1 MLVSH
6 IVVLFVTFRHL
17 SIDKSGTQFLE
28 TSIDGCTNQSFSSDI
43 VKPQTPMLFSFSNHQ
58 PIVVDR
64 WTKNLTT
71 TTEIPSVQTDQ
82 SFMHGI
88 FSISY
93 MYYAFFGTAITVLVG
108 MLVSLITQSESDAYD
123 SKYIHPVVYKITK
136 LFPGYD
142 RLFSDER
149 QPIQIKNTTL
159 KESQENSVQ
168 PQINLAFDMKS
179 EQIEENSSQLFK
191 SNIVYKTELCTKS
204 TEAENYKK
212 LEDV

>member
-6 IVVLFVTFRHL
+6 VVILFVTFGHL
-17 SIDKSGTQFLE
+17 SIDKSTKQFLE

-43 VKPQTPMLFSFSNHQ
+43 VKPQTPMLFSFTNHQ

-64 WTKNLTT
+64 WTQNLTT
-71 TTEIPSVQTDQ
+71 TTEIPSVHMEE
-82 SFMHGI
+82 SWMHSI
-88 FSISY
+88 FSVSY

-136 LFPGYD
+136 LFPGSD
-142 RLFSDER
+142 HLFSDER
-149 QPIQIKNTTL
+149 QPIQIKNSTL
-159 KESQENSVQ
+159 KESQEIQVQ
-168 PQINLAFDMKS
+168 PQVNLAFDMKS

-191 SNIVYKTELCTKS
+191 SNIIYKAELCTKS

-212 LEDV
+212 LEEV